1 MKLSHALVFA
11 ATLSIAPGLVAAQD
25 FNGAVKA
32 RQGQFRIMALNLG
45 VLGGMA
51 KGETPYDAEM
61 AEMAAEN
68 LELISELHEA
78 PLWPAGSSNMDIDG
92 TRAMPSIW
100 DENEDFL
107 AKWAAF
113 GEAADNLEDVAGDGQ
128 AGLGPAVGAVGK
140 TCGACHDAHR
150 QPSS

>member
-1 MKLSHALVFA
+1 MKFAHALVI
-11 ATLSIAPGLVAAQD
+11 ATTLGISPGLLAAQD
-25 FNGAVKA
+25 YSAAVKA

-51 KGETPYDAEM
+51 KGEIAYDAEM

-68 LELISELHEA
+68 LEMISELHEA
-78 PLWPAGSSNMDIDG
+78 PLWPEDSSNMDIEG
-92 TRAMPSIW
+92 TRALPSIW

-113 GEAADNLEDVAGDGQ
+113 GEAAEQLEEIADDGQ
-128 AGLGPAVGAVGK
+128 AGLGAAVGAVGK